1 MIMSTFGL
9 DEPQAAAL
17 AVPGNPA
24 KAVGGNALF
33 SKLRHKELPPIAP
46 ALDIRVGYTHDMN

>member
-1 MIMSTFGL
+1 MSTFGL